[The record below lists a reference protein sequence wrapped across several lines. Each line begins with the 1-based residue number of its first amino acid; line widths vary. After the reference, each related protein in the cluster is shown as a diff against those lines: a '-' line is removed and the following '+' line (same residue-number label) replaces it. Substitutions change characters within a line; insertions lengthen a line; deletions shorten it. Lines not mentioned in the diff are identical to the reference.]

1 MPTQSEIITQLSAM
15 AEPEYAAFAS
25 RLIPGCPP
33 MLGVRLPALRRY
45 AAKLARDPAGPQAVV
60 AQLGPEVFETRM
72 LRGMVIGC
80 AKLPSGERWRML
92 EDFLPLADNWS
103 LCDSTAAGCRFM
115 AKAPGFWLPRLQ
127 ELARRDQEFPA
138 RFGLVCLLDLFTGTP
153 EGRRLTLDACAAA
166 PCPGLYTRLGA
177 AWAVSVVAVKEPELG
192 LAFLRT
198 DPLDDFTHNKAIQKI
213 RESRRAT
220 EEYRAAVLALK
231 R

>member
-115 AKAPGFWLPRLQ
+115 AKDPGFWLPRLQ

-138 RFGLVCLLDLFTGTP
+138 RFGLVCLLDHFTGTP

-192 LAFLRT
+192 LAFLRS

-220 EEYRAAVLALK
+220 QEYRAAVLALK

>member
-33 MLGVRLPALRRY
+33 MLGVRLPALLRY

-138 RFGLVCLLDLFTGTP
+138 RFGLVCLLDHFTGTP

-220 EEYRAAVLALK
+220 EEYRAAVLTLK

>member
-72 LRGMVIGC
+72 LRGRVIGC

-138 RFGLVCLLDLFTGTP
+138 RFGLVCLLDHFTGTP

-192 LAFLRT
+192 LTFLRT

>member
-92 EDFLPLADNWS
+92 EDFLPLADNWG

-138 RFGLVCLLDLFTGTP
+138 RFGLVCLLDHFTGTP

-192 LAFLRT
+192 LTFLRT

-220 EEYRAAVLALK
+220 EEYRAAMLALK

>member
-138 RFGLVCLLDLFTGTP
+138 RFGLVCLLDHFTGTP

-166 PCPGLYTRLGA
+166 PGPGLYTRLGA

-220 EEYRAAVLALK
+220 EEYRAAVLTLK

>member
-138 RFGLVCLLDLFTGTP
+138 RFGLVCLLDHFTGTP

-192 LAFLRT
+192 LAFLRS

-220 EEYRAAVLALK
+220 QEYRAAVLALK

>member
-115 AKAPGFWLPRLQ
+115 AKDPGFGLPRLQ

-138 RFGLVCLLDLFTGTP
+138 RFGLVCLLDHFTGTP
-153 EGRRLTLDACAAA
+153 EGLRLTLDACAAA

-192 LAFLRT
+192 LAFLRS

-220 EEYRAAVLALK
+220 QEYRAAVLALK

>member
-115 AKAPGFWLPRLQ
+115 AKTPGFWLPRLQ

-138 RFGLVCLLDLFTGTP
+138 RFGLVCLLDHFTGTP

>member
-115 AKAPGFWLPRLQ
+115 AKDPGFWLPRLQ

-138 RFGLVCLLDLFTGTP
+138 RFGLVCLLDHFTGTP

-192 LAFLRT
+192 LAFLRS

>member
-138 RFGLVCLLDLFTGTP
+138 RFGLVCLLDHFTGTP

-220 EEYRAAVLALK
+220 QEYRAAVLALK

>member
-1 MPTQSEIITQLSAM
+1 MPTQSEIIAQLSAM

-138 RFGLVCLLDLFTGTP
+138 RFGLVCLLDHFTGTP

>member
-115 AKAPGFWLPRLQ
+115 AKDPGFWLPRLQ

-138 RFGLVCLLDLFTGTP
+138 RFGLVCLLDHFTGTP

>member
-115 AKAPGFWLPRLQ
+115 AKDPGFWLPRLQ

-138 RFGLVCLLDLFTGTP
+138 RFGLVCLLDHFTGTP

-220 EEYRAAVLALK
+220 QEYRAAVLALK

>member
-33 MLGVRLPALRRY
+33 MLGVRLPVLRRY

-138 RFGLVCLLDLFTGTP
+138 RFGLVCLLDHFTGTP

>member
-115 AKAPGFWLPRLQ
+115 AKAPGFWLPWLQ

-138 RFGLVCLLDLFTGTP
+138 RFGLVCLLDHFTGTP

-166 PCPGLYTRLGA
+166 PCPAPYTRLGA

-192 LAFLRT
+192 LAFLRS

-220 EEYRAAVLALK
+220 QEYRAAVLALK

>member
-138 RFGLVCLLDLFTGTP
+138 RFGLVCLRDHFTGTP

>member
-127 ELARRDQEFPA
+127 ELVRRDQEFPA
-138 RFGLVCLLDLFTGTP
+138 RFGLVCLLDHFTGTP

-192 LAFLRT
+192 LTFLRT

-220 EEYRAAVLALK
+220 EEYRAAVLTLK

>member
-15 AEPEYAAFAS
+15 AEPEYTAFAS

-80 AKLPSGERWRML
+80 AKLPNGERWRML

-138 RFGLVCLLDLFTGTP
+138 RFGLVCLLDHFTGTP

-192 LAFLRT
+192 LTFLRT

>member
-138 RFGLVCLLDLFTGTP
+138 RFGLVCLLDHFTGTP

-220 EEYRAAVLALK
+220 EEYRAAVLTLK

>member
-25 RLIPGCPP
+25 RLIPGCPS

-80 AKLPSGERWRML
+80 AKLPNGERWRML

-138 RFGLVCLLDLFTGTP
+138 RFGLVCLLDHFTGTP

>member
-80 AKLPSGERWRML
+80 AKLPNGERWRML

-138 RFGLVCLLDLFTGTP
+138 RFGLVCLLDHFTGTP

>member
-25 RLIPGCPP
+25 RLIPGCPS

-138 RFGLVCLLDLFTGTP
+138 RFGLVCLLDHFTGTP

>member
-138 RFGLVCLLDLFTGTP
+138 RFGLVCLLDHFTGTP
-153 EGRRLTLDACAAA
+153 EGRRLTPA
-166 PCPGLYTRLGA
+166 PPPPAPAFTPGWGPPGL
-177 AWAVSVVAVKEPELG
+177 
-192 LAFLRT
+192 
-198 DPLDDFTHNKAIQKI
+198 
-213 RESRRAT
+213 
-220 EEYRAAVLALK
+220 
-231 R
+231 

>member
-138 RFGLVCLLDLFTGTP
+138 RFGLVCLLDHFTGTP
-153 EGRRLTLDACAAA
+153 EGRRLTLDACAAV

-192 LAFLRT
+192 LAFLRS

>member
-115 AKAPGFWLPRLQ
+115 AKAPGFWLPWLQ

-138 RFGLVCLLDLFTGTP
+138 RFGLVCLLDHFTGTP

-220 EEYRAAVLALK
+220 EEYRAAVLTLK

>member
-15 AEPEYAAFAS
+15 AEPEYAAVAS

-138 RFGLVCLLDLFTGTP
+138 RFGLVCLLDHFTGTP

>member
-138 RFGLVCLLDLFTGTP
+138 RFGLVCLLDHFTGTP

>member
-25 RLIPGCPP
+25 HLIPGCPP

-115 AKAPGFWLPRLQ
+115 AKDPGFWLPRLQ

-138 RFGLVCLLDLFTGTP
+138 RFGLVCLLDHFTGTP

-220 EEYRAAVLALK
+220 KEYRAAVLALK

>member
-138 RFGLVCLLDLFTGTP
+138 RFGLVCLLDHFTGTP

-192 LAFLRT
+192 LAFLRS

>member
-115 AKAPGFWLPRLQ
+115 AKAPGFWLPWLQ

-138 RFGLVCLLDLFTGTP
+138 RFGLVCLLDHFTGTP

>member
-92 EDFLPLADNWS
+92 KDFLPLADNWS

-115 AKAPGFWLPRLQ
+115 AKTPGFWLPRLQ

-138 RFGLVCLLDLFTGTP
+138 RFGLVCLLDHFTGTP

>member
-138 RFGLVCLLDLFTGTP
+138 RFGLVCLLDHFTGTP
-153 EGRRLTLDACAAA
+153 EGRRLTLDSCAAA

>member
-80 AKLPSGERWRML
+80 AKLPSEERWRML

-138 RFGLVCLLDLFTGTP
+138 RFGLVCLLDHFTGTP

>member
-80 AKLPSGERWRML
+80 AKLPSGGRWRML

-138 RFGLVCLLDLFTGTP
+138 RFGLVCLLDHFTGTP

>member
-15 AEPEYAAFAS
+15 AKPEYAAFAS

-138 RFGLVCLLDLFTGTP
+138 RFGLVCLLDHFTGTP
-153 EGRRLTLDACAAA
+153 EGRRRTLDACAAA

>member
-138 RFGLVCLLDLFTGTP
+138 RFGLVCLLDHFTGTP

-220 EEYRAAVLALK
+220 EEYRAAMLALK

>member
-138 RFGLVCLLDLFTGTP
+138 RFGLVCLLDHFTGTP

-177 AWAVSVVAVKEPELG
+177 AWAVSVVAVKEPELE
-192 LAFLRT
+192 LTFLRT